1 MPWSPQPQIMAR
13 TKASHIRL
21 PAEPAEHRVVAGTLT
36 NRRRMGQEAR
46 RLERTFGPSRFNHL
60 RRPATP
66 PPEWHIDGEGT
77 PPPVRYGRPRRAK
90 RAPAPAPAPVP
101 LGDSGHLVLPDDCV
115 WPPRDSFRGEA
126 QTGGRPRP
134 RADKFVA
141 KSIVRNNGGALRHV
155 EPELKGDRDVVLAAV
170 RNSAAR
176 WSTRRPRLRNDAA
189 VVKVAVTQDATALAS
204 RRTSSG
210 ATPTCRDGD
219 GVAGLALRLGRQS
232 KAVADEVVVHGVP
245 GAALAE
251 SKDLVPSPQA
261 NSSVARQGSVVL
273 EGSG

>member
-101 LGDSGHLVLPDDCV
+101 TGDSGHLVLPCV
-115 WPPRDSFRGEA
+115 EINQYVGLSW
-126 QTGGRPRP
+126 
-134 RADKFVA
+134 
-141 KSIVRNNGGALRHV
+141 LR
-155 EPELKGDRDVVLAAV
+155 RAV
-170 RNSAAR
+170 RNRHRLAIEQASHRWRGGRREDSAQ
-176 WSTRRPRLRNDAA
+176 TRRKILFPHRSSP
-189 VVKVAVTQDATALAS
+189 TTASGRRRTRSERRRRPGAG
-204 RRTSSG
+204 RGPGRTSSSRSRSS
-210 ATPTCRDGD
+210 ATT
-219 GVAGLALRLGRQS
+219 
-232 KAVADEVVVHGVP
+232 
-245 GAALAE
+245 AAPCAT
-251 SKDLVPSPQA
+251 
-261 NSSVARQGSVVL
+261 SSRN
-273 EGSG
+273 